1 MTQQAI
7 AKVETGIQTGKRP
20 LVMKSGLVHWLTEET
35 AKNLE
40 QSLAT
45 QTANGFIKIREL
57 GITINTAEIGD
68 GILTPAQY
76 ADLQKRKAGMWQ
88 CIEGNWHEKS
98 IRDCSCHRDRMNA
111 AREVERRERQ
121 ATEYGPLTPEELE
134 ANKERTRRTSEE
146 LVLKGILP
154 PKKLVRRST
163 IIDYQNKGGVV
174 KPPESALN
182 IDEDVL

>member
-45 QTANGFIKIREL
+45 QTSHGFIKIREL
-57 GITINTAEIGD
+57 GVTINTAEIGD
-68 GILTPAQY
+68 GLLTPAQY
-76 ADLQKRKAGMWQ
+76 ADLQKKKAGMWQ

-98 IRDCSCHRDRMNA
+98 IRDCTCHTDRIKA
-111 AREVERRERQ
+111 QREKERQ
-121 ATEYGPLTPEELE
+121 AQQADEYRALTPEEQE
-134 ANKERTRRTSEE
+134 ANKERVRKNGEI
-146 LVLKGILP
+146 LVLKGILSS
-154 PKKLVRRST
+154 KKPVRRST
-163 IIDYQNKGGVV
+163 IIDYQNSGGVL
-174 KPPESALN
+174 KRPESALN
-182 IDEDVL
+182 IEEDVL